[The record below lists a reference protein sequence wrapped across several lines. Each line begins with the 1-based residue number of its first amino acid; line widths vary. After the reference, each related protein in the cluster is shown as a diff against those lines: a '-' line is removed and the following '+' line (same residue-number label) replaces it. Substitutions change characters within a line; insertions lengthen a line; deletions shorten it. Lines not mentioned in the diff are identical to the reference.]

1 MAQAGSLS
9 DEWELL
15 PANHD
20 ILSCS
25 DTETSDGGE
34 IDSQEAS
41 AIIEA
46 IGEAPS
52 AGLQV
57 RDLCLISAVASFCWP

>member
-34 IDSQEAS
+34 NDSQGAS

-46 IGEAPS
+46 LEDAPS
-52 AGLQV
+52 TNLQV
-57 RDLCLISAVASFCWP
+57 RGLCQV